1 MPSHAPLVCMA
12 ALRESKCVGGGI
24 AVSGWFV
31 LIVVAGKSACLL
43 PLGDRR
49 FWREKARARLHMQGK
64 VRLLHVISSSH
75 ARLVNHFTRLM
86 RYT

>member
-1 MPSHAPLVCMA
+1 
-12 ALRESKCVGGGI
+12 
-24 AVSGWFV
+24 
-31 LIVVAGKSACLL
+31 LL

-86 RYT
+86 R